1 MFPQNS
7 LLLDLSRV
15 PIPLGALAYV
25 GQRAKNS
32 YYSYVIDKFN
42 DANITKADLARRIGK
57 EPARVNRMLANPGNW
72 TIETVAELLAGICSE
87 EVVPNSSPFA
97 GRPPR
102 NGGQVDLLPTNEEA
116 KSLLPPRP
124 TQALDSAIKIKFLE
138 TVS

>member
-7 LLLDLSRV
+7 LLSDISKV
-15 PIPLGALAYV
+15 PIPLGTLAYV

-72 TIETVAELLAGICSE
+72 TIETVAELLAGICAE
-87 EVVPNSSPFA
+87 EVVPSSSRFA

-102 NGGQVDLLPTNEEA
+102 NGGQADLLPTNDDTE
-116 KSLLPPRP
+116 SLLPPRP
-124 TQALDSAIKIKFLE
+124 TQAQDSAVKIKFLE
-138 TVS
+138 TAL